1 MNRNERFKMAYEHL
15 IGLHIISSQKDLAK
29 RMGSTESYISNAM
42 NGYRNAPSPQFLAS
56 FNKEFRGI
64 FNPKWLTNEEGT
76 MLAGSSQESSNP
88 ILINQ
93 ATANNSPNAVV
104 NASYAG
110 DIVVSED
117 NTLDNKY
124 GDSPLK
130 QRNWCPVVPSSM
142 ARQPNFDI
150 IGHITKQK
158 GGNLERLYS
167 GTACIDIWHYIE
179 DNDLYPF
186 YQKGDCIGLK
196 AYDIGDIRIKTG
208 DVYVVDTKR
217 DGLITRRMRL
227 NDNGDIV
234 TFTYND
240 TDPQEFIIPKDDI
253 IRLYRKV
260 IMFRY

>member
-1 MNRNERFKMAYEHL
+1 M
-15 IGLHIISSQKDLAK
+15 
-29 RMGSTESYISNAM
+29 
-42 NGYRNAPSPQFLAS
+42 
-56 FNKEFRGI
+56 
-64 FNPKWLTNEEGT
+64 
-76 MLAGSSQESSNP
+76 
-88 ILINQ
+88 
-93 ATANNSPNAVV
+93 
-104 NASYAG
+104 
-110 DIVVSED
+110 VSED